1 MKSLRINRGII
12 AGAAAV
18 SLLLSATGVAA
29 PSLLPQATAQST
41 SKNLSLKCTYNALS
55 EKTAET
61 SNTVTVN
68 MPNEVE
74 AGKDIPVK
82 VATGA
87 TKISSMLFGAVKTVS
102 AKDSTVR
109 LQVSPNAEL
118 VGSPQGVTLA
128 NGVLSISNV
137 LSASK
142 TSNQEITVAAKPAN
156 FTLRSKDGQKV
167 TIGAPSNIISLTMST
182 SSGLAPTVPTN
193 CTTTPVQLNETNIKA
208 APAPE
213 PEPNPEPNPE
223 PQPDP
228 EPNPEPNPEPQPD
241 PEPNPEP
248 NPEPQPNPDQP
259 APDPKPNPDPKPEDP
274 KPEDP
279 KPEDPKDP
287 ESSVSSSSKEGIL
300 SFFQKIFGIDKSDE
314 AKEAQKTFWLSIFGA
329 GVLGVLI
336 SCVMKFFH

>member
-1 MKSLRINRGII
+1 MKSLRINRGVV

-18 SLLLSATGVAA
+18 PLLFSATGVAA
-29 PSLLPQATAQST
+29 PSLLPQAAAQSA
-41 SKNLSLKCTYNALS
+41 SKNLSLKCTYNALG

-61 SNTVTVN
+61 NNTVTVD
-68 MPNEVE
+68 MPSEVE
-74 AGKDIPVK
+74 AGEDIPVK
-82 VATGA
+82 VTTGA
-87 TKISSMLFGAVKTVS
+87 TKISSFLFGAVKTVS

-142 TSNQEITVAAKPAN
+142 TSSNEITVTAKPAT

-167 TIGAPSNIISLTMST
+167 TIGAPGNIISLTMST
-182 SSGLAPTVPTN
+182 SSGLAPSVPTN

-228 EPNPEPNPEPQPD
+228 
-241 PEPNPEP
+241 
-248 NPEPQPNPDQP
+248 DQP

-287 ESSVSSSSKEGIL
+287 EPSVSSSSKEGIL

-314 AKEAQKTFWLSIFGA
+314 AKETQKTFWLSLFGA

>member
-1 MKSLRINRGII
+1 MKSLRINRGVV

-18 SLLLSATGVAA
+18 SLLFSATGVAA
-29 PSLLPQATAQST
+29 PSLLPQAAAQSA
-41 SKNLSLKCTYNALS
+41 SKNLSLKCTYNALG

-61 SNTVTVN
+61 NNTVTVD
-68 MPNEVE
+68 MPSEVE
-74 AGKDIPVK
+74 AGEDIPVK
-82 VATGA
+82 VTTGA
-87 TKISSMLFGAVKTVS
+87 TKISSFLFGAVASVN

-142 TSNQEITVAAKPAN
+142 TSKNEITVTAKPVT
-156 FTLRSKDGQKV
+156 FSLRSKDGQKV
-167 TIGAPSNIISLTMST
+167 TIGAPGNIISLTMST
-182 SSGLAPTVPTN
+182 SSGLAPSVPTN

-228 EPNPEPNPEPQPD
+228 EPNPDPNPEPQPD
-241 PEPNPEP
+241 PEPNPDP
-248 NPEPQPNPDQP
+248 NPEPQPDPDQP
-259 APDPKPNPDPKPEDP
+259 APDPKPEDP

-314 AKEAQKTFWLSIFGA
+314 AKETQKTFWLSLFGA

>member
-1 MKSLRINRGII
+1 MKSLRISRGVV

-18 SLLLSATGVAA
+18 SLLFSATGVAA

-41 SKNLSLKCTYNALS
+41 SKNLSLKCTYNALG

-61 SNTVTVN
+61 SNTVTVD

-74 AGKDIPVK
+74 AGKDIPVN
-82 VATGA
+82 VTTGE
-87 TKISSMLFGAVKTVS
+87 TKISSLLFGAVTSVN

-142 TSNQEITVAAKPAN
+142 TSKNEITVTAKPVA
-156 FTLRSKDGQKV
+156 FSLRSKDGQKV
-167 TIGAPSNIISLTMST
+167 TIGAPGNIISLTMGT

-193 CTTTPVQLNETNIKA
+193 CMTTPVQLNETIVKA
-208 APAPE
+208 VPAPE
-213 PEPNPEPNPE
+213 PDPNPVPNPE

-228 EPNPEPNPEPQPD
+228 EPNPEPNP
-241 PEPNPEP
+241 
-248 NPEPQPNPDQP
+248 DQP
-259 APDPKPNPDPKPEDP
+259 APDPKPNPEPKPNPDPKPEDP

-279 KPEDPKDP
+279 KEP
-287 ESSVSSSSKEGIL
+287 ESSASGSSKEGIL
-300 SFFQKIFGIDKSDE
+300 AFFQKIFGIDKSDE
-314 AKEAQKTFWLSIFGA
+314 GKETQKTFWLSFLGGGLLA
-329 GVLGVLI
+329 LLVSNVL
-336 SCVMKFFH
+336 KFFR

>member
-1 MKSLRINRGII
+1 MKSLRINRGVI

-18 SLLLSATGVAA
+18 SLLFTATGVAA
-29 PSLLPQATAQST
+29 PSLLPQAAAET
-41 SKNLSLKCTYNALS
+41 KNHNLDLKCSY
-55 EKTAET
+55 TAPLIGTKEAGT
-61 SNTVTVN
+61 TGSVAVD

-74 AGKDIPVK
+74 AGADIPVK
-82 VATGA
+82 VSIGES
-87 TKISSMLFGAVKTVS
+87 KISSLAFGAVSFVE
-102 AKDSTVR
+102 AKSSTAR

-118 VGSPQGVTLA
+118 VGNPAGVALS
-128 NGVLSISNV
+128 NGVLSVSNV

-142 TSNQEITVAAKPAN
+142 TSKQEITVSAKPAE
-156 FTLRSKDGQKV
+156 FSLRSKDGQKV
-167 TIGAPSNIISLTMST
+167 TVSAPSDIIEVTMGT
-182 SSGLAPTVPTN
+182 PLGEVPTK
-193 CTTTPVQLNETNIKA
+193 CTTTAAQLNETNIKA

-223 PQPDP
+223 PQPD
-228 EPNPEPNPEPQPD
+228 
-241 PEPNPEP
+241 
-248 NPEPQPNPDQP
+248 PDQP

-300 SFFQKIFGIDKSDE
+300 AFFQKIFGIDKSDE
-314 AKEAQKTFWLSIFGA
+314 AKETQKTFWLSLFGA

>member
-1 MKSLRINRGII
+1 MKSLRINRGVV
-12 AGAAAV
+12 AGAAAI

-41 SKNLSLKCTYNALS
+41 SKNLSLKCTYNALG

-61 SNTVTVN
+61 SNTVTVD

-74 AGKDIPVK
+74 TGKDIPVN
-82 VATGA
+82 VTTGE
-87 TKISSMLFGAVKTVS
+87 TKISNFLFGAVKSVN

-142 TSNQEITVAAKPAN
+142 TSKNEITVTAKPVA
-156 FTLRSKDGQKV
+156 FSLRSKDGQKV
-167 TIGAPSNIISLTMST
+167 TIGAPDNIISLTMGT

-193 CTTTPVQLNETNIKA
+193 CMTTPVQLNETNVKA

-213 PEPNPEPNPE
+213 PEPNPEPNPK

-248 NPEPQPNPDQP
+248 NPEDPGKPEDPQ
-259 APDPKPNPDPKPEDP
+259 PKPEDP
-274 KPEDP
+274 NKPEPEDPGKPEDP
-279 KPEDPKDP
+279 G
-287 ESSVSSSSKEGIL
+287 SSPSGSSKEGIL

-314 AKEAQKTFWLSIFGA
+314 GKETQKTFWLSLFGA